1 MIHSC
6 MNCSANYG
14 RLATKFW
21 IFSLHPFMSPIH
33 NMHPSLAPRPFPSAS
48 MALSSD
54 RDACKQVEQASA
66 YLTVERIFGEEC
78 EFKSEKW
85 GPAYWLKDGSA
96 YTTLEKSPAFD
107 DDRIRD
113 LVRYNP
119 TTGGREVLIAAAN
132 LIPPGYDKPLVIENY
147 ATSQDGAKM
156 LIFANAVRVW
166 REKTRGDYW
175 LLDCATSALK
185 KLGGGAEP
193 AMMMFA
199 TLSPDDQSVAYVYQ
213 NNLYVQS
220 LRTWEIT
227 PLTHDGNQHVINGT
241 ADWVNEEEF
250 HLRHGFRWSPDSS
263 MLAYWQFDSTGVME
277 FPMVNYIDSA
287 YPKMQNIAYPKVGGT
302 NSACRVG
309 VVNVKSGETTWIRSN
324 SDPRNH
330 YIPRMEWAQDS
341 RQLYFQQ
348 LNRLQNSNQVMSG
361 DPTTGAA
368 QVIFT
373 DTDEAWVDVMNEWLW
388 IDGGDRFLW
397 LSERDGWRHLYA
409 VSVVDQSVKLLTP
422 GDFDVI
428 NVAGVD
434 EENGWVYFTA
444 SPDRPTQRHL
454 YRVALDGC
462 GDHQQIN
469 PPGQPGTHTYQCA
482 KGAKWAFHTYSSF
495 GCPPVVELISLPDH
509 QVQQAMVKNDVLR
522 GKLQRLKLGSR
533 ETFRVDIGDGLTAD
547 AWCIKPPDFDEKR
560 KYPLFI
566 HVYGEPAGSTVLD
579 VWGGDNYLW
588 HSMIAQHGY
597 VVMSI
602 DNRGTP
608 MPRGREWRKS
618 IYRKIGIIAPVDQA
632 NATREILRTRPYL
645 DADRVGI
652 WGWSGGGSMT
662 LNAMFRY
669 PELYKTGMAI
679 AFVANQRMYDTIY
692 QERYMGLPDDNEE
705 GFRDGSPVTH
715 AQGLQGNLLLVY
727 GTGDDNCH
735 YQNCELIAHEL
746 IKHNKYF
753 SQVAYPNRS
762 HSIEEGPNT
771 RCHLYGTL
779 TRYLLDH
786 LPSHSISYV

>member
-1 MIHSC
+1 MTPIHS
-6 MNCSANYG
+6 MNTSFAPSPFSTASAV
-14 RLATKFW
+14 
-21 IFSLHPFMSPIH
+21 
-33 NMHPSLAPRPFPSAS
+33 
-48 MALSSD
+48 LSSG
-54 RDACKQVEQASA
+54 RDAFSQEEQSSA
-66 YLTVERIFGEEC
+66 YLTVERIFGEKS
-78 EFKSEKW
+78 EFKTEKW
-85 GPAYWLKDGSA
+85 GPAYWLKDGSG
-96 YTTLEKSPAFD
+96 YTTLEKSPVFD
-107 DDRIRD
+107 DDEIRD
-113 LVRYNP
+113 LVHYDP
-119 TTGGREVLIAAAN
+119 ATGERAIMIAAAN
-132 LIPPGYDKPLVIENY
+132 LIPPGHAKPLIIENY
-147 ATSQDGAKM
+147 ATSKDGTKM

-175 LLDCATSALK
+175 LLDRASGDLK
-185 KLGGGAEP
+185 KLGGDAEP
-193 AMMMFA
+193 ATMMFG

-213 NNLYVQS
+213 HNVYVQS
-220 LRTWEIT
+220 LSTGEIT
-227 PLTHDGNQHVINGT
+227 QLTHDGNQHVINGT

-250 HLRHGFRWSPDSS
+250 LLRHGFRWSPDSR
-263 MLAYWQFDSTGVME
+263 MIAYWQFDSTGVKE
-277 FPMVNYIDSA
+277 FPMVNYIESA
-287 YPKMQNIAYPKVGGT
+287 YPKMQNIAYPKVGEM

-309 VVNVKSGETTWIRSN
+309 VVNATGGETTWIRSN
-324 SDPRNH
+324 PDPRNH
-330 YIPRMEWAQDS
+330 YIPRMKWSNDS

-348 LNRLQNSNQVMSG
+348 LNRLQNVNQVMSSDPLTG
-361 DPTTGAA
+361 DAK
-368 QVIFT
+368 VIFT

-397 LSERDGWRHLYA
+397 LSERDGWRHLYV
-409 VSVVDQSVKLLTP
+409 VSVIDQSVTLLTP
-422 GDFDVI
+422 GVFDVI

-444 SPDRPTQRHL
+444 SPDFATQRHL
-454 YRVALDGC
+454 YRVSLDGC
-462 GDHQQIN
+462 GASVKIN
-469 PPGQPGTHTYQCA
+469 PLDQPGTHTYQCSE
-482 KGAKWAFHTYSSF
+482 GAKWAFHTYSSF

-509 QVQQAMVKNDVLR
+509 EVRQVMVTNDALR
-522 GKLQRLKLGSR
+522 AKLQQLKLGPR
-533 ETFRVDIGDGLTAD
+533 ETFRVDIGDALSVD
-547 AWCIKPPDFDEKR
+547 AWCIKPPNFDEKR

-588 HSMIAQHGY
+588 HSMMAQHGY

-608 MPRGREWRKS
+608 MPRGRAWRKS
-618 IYRKIGIIAPVDQA
+618 IYRKIGVIAPVDQA

-645 DADRVGI
+645 DANRVGI

-692 QERYMGLPDDNEE
+692 QERYMGLPDDNQE
-705 GFRDGSPVTH
+705 GFLDGSPITH

-735 YQNCELIAHEL
+735 YQNCELIVHEL
-746 IKHNKYF
+746 IKRNKYF

-786 LPSHSISYV
+786 LPSHTISNA